1 MPSYNYAEQFSQVLD
16 EKYRKELTCDALY
29 RSNPGV
35 QFINAKTIKLPVVAT
50 SGYKDH
56 TRTQGFNAGTL
67 SNSWEAKV
75 LEHDRDIE
83 FFIDPMDI
91 DETNLA
97 LSVANITNTF
107 EEEHAIPERDSYTYS
122 KLFSAASALN
132 ASSAFNGALDTT
144 ALTTANV
151 LAKFDAYM
159 EAMDEAGV
167 PEEGRLLYVTPAV
180 HTLIKQAQGINREI
194 SVGGGALGINR
205 LVHSIDDVEIKRV
218 PSARLKTAYD
228 FTDGCVPLAATQ
240 SVAGAGQMH
249 LILVHPSCVVARNRH
264 DYIKL
269 FTPGSDSRTGDG
281 YIYQNRAFWDAF
293 LMNQKTEGLA
303 INYTAGT
310 TAA

>member
-1 MPSYNYAEQFSQVLD
+1 MPYNYAEQFAQVLD
-16 EKYRKELTCDALY
+16 EKYSTELTCYDLY
-29 RSNPGV
+29 QSNPGV
-35 QFINAKTIKLPVVAT
+35 QFINAQTIKLPVVTT

-67 SNSWEAKV
+67 GNTWEPKK

-97 LSVANITNTF
+97 LSVANITATF
-107 EEEHAIPERDSYTYS
+107 ESEQAIPERDSYTYS
-122 KLFSAASALN
+122 KLFAAAQALQTQ
-132 ASSAFNGALDTT
+132 SAFNGTLDTT
-144 ALTTANV
+144 ALTAANV

-167 PEEGRLLYVTPAV
+167 PEEGRILYVTPAV
-180 HTLIKQAQGINREI
+180 NTLIKNAQGINREI

-205 LVHSIDDVEIKRV
+205 LVHSLDDVQLKRV

-228 FTDGCVPLAATQ
+228 FTDGCVPLAAT
-240 SVAGAGQMH
+240 STVAGAGQIHM
-249 LILVHPSCVVARNRH
+249 LLVHPTCVVARNKH

-269 FTPGSDSRTGDG
+269 FEPGSDSRTGDG

-293 LMNQKTEGLA
+293 LLNQKTEGIA
-303 INYTAGT
+303 FNYTAGT
-310 TAA
+310 TSS

>member
-1 MPSYNYAEQFSQVLD
+1 MPYNYADQFSQVLD

-35 QFINAKTIKLPVVAT
+35 QFINAKTIKLPVVST

-75 LEHDRDIE
+75 LGHDRDIE

-97 LSVANITNTF
+97 LSVANITSTF
-107 EEEHAIPERDSYTYS
+107 EEEHAIPERDCYTYS
-122 KLFSAASALN
+122 KLFADAVAL
-132 ASSAFNGALDTT
+132 STSFHGTLDTT
-144 ALTTANV
+144 ALTAANV
-151 LAKFDAYM
+151 LAKFDAFM

-180 HTLIKQAQGINREI
+180 HTLIKQSQAINREI

-205 LVHSIDDVEIKRV
+205 LVHSLDDVELKRV
-218 PSARLKTAYD
+218 PSARLKTAYNY
-228 FTDGCVPLAATQ
+228 TDGCVPLAPTS

-249 LILVHPSCVVARNRH
+249 MMLVHPSCVVARNKH

-269 FTPGSDSRTGDG
+269 FEPGSDSRTGDG
-281 YIYQNRAFWDAF
+281 YIYQNRAYWDAF
-293 LMNQKTEGLA
+293 LLNQKTEGLA
-303 INYTAGT
+303 ISYTAGT
-310 TAA
+310 TSS